1 MTSEAAPPQEAFVWI
16 WLPGQ
21 TSPVVAGQIRARGA
35 VHAFRY
41 GGSYLARDNAIPI
54 FEPELPLRPGWL
66 EPPPGLPI
74 ANALRDAA
82 PDAWGRRVNED
93 LADIVRARFSEPKQ
107 TLEELFSR
115 MTFNILVG
123 NTDDH
128 ARNHAAFWDGSSL
141 ALTPGYDVCP
151 QSRVGHGASQGMQI
165 HGRARRSQLSLCRA
179 AAHKFLLSEERALTI
194 MRRQVAAIAEHWAS
208 VCDEAALSDADRRLL
223 WRRQFLNDLAFEGLG
238 DWFAGELAL
247 AH

>member
-1 MTSEAAPPQEAFVWI
+1 MTSEAARPQEAFVWI

-66 EPPPGLPI
+66 EPPPGLSI

-82 PDAWGRRVNED
+82 PDAWGRRVIAYRLGDGRGEADDRDD
-93 LADIVRARFSEPKQ
+93 LDE
-107 TLEELFSR
+107 
-115 MTFNILVG
+115 MTF
-123 NTDDH
+123 
-128 ARNHAAFWDGSSL
+128 
-141 ALTPGYDVCP
+141 
-151 QSRVGHGASQGMQI
+151 M
-165 HGRARRSQLSLCRA
+165 
-179 AAHKFLLSEERALTI
+179 LLSGSDRAGALDF
-194 MRRQVAAIAEHWAS
+194 QASASWAS